1 MSVLVRTNTLG
12 NPLRDFFG
20 GNLMDDFFDEGWP
33 GRGFG
38 GIVPFRNFMPETSST
53 LTTPTF
59 SRAAVY
65 ALSLHTP
72 SHLSKRENHRC
83 VRPAGETYDALPV
96 HANALTMQHVMS
108 PMG

>member
-20 GNLMDDFFDEGWP
+20 GSMLDDFFDEGWP

-38 GIVPFRNFMPETSST
+38 GIMPIRSLIPETSST
-53 LTTPTF
+53 LTTPSF
-59 SRAAVY
+59 SRASVY

-72 SHLSKRENHRC
+72 SHLRERQPPLLARTHN
-83 VRPAGETYDALPV
+83 ALPV
-96 HANALTMQHVMS
+96 HMTASTMQHVL
-108 PMG
+108 PPTG

>member
-20 GNLMDDFFDEGWP
+20 GNMLDDFFDEGWP

-38 GIVPFRNFMPETSST
+38 GIMPIRSLIPETSST

-65 ALSLHTP
+65 ALSLHAP
-72 SHLSKRENHRC
+72 SHFRERQPPLFARTH
-83 VRPAGETYDALPV
+83 DALPV
-96 HANALTMQHVMS
+96 HMHASTMQHVMS
-108 PMG
+108 PTG